1 MPGARA
7 HLDVLDLPTPD
18 EAATQGFI
26 DGLRLDLGC
35 KRTLDNDVDERSQR
49 SGDTNAVDGFDITR
63 GQSRAMQPK
72 PFRDRRH
79 PLKSR
84 RHRHI
89 ELCRHRVRQL
99 VECQRRCVT
108 EDPLGLIL
116 AVA

>member
-18 EAATQGFI
+18 EATAEGFI

-35 KRTLDNDVDERSQR
+35 ERTLDNDVDERSQR
-49 SGDTNAVDGFDITR
+49 SGDANPVDGFDITR
-63 GQSRAMQPK
+63 GQPRPMQSEPLWG
-72 PFRDRRH
+72 RRH
-79 PLKSR
+79 ALKTR
-84 RHRHI
+84 RHGHV

-99 VECQRRCVT
+99 VERQRRGVT
-108 EDPLGLIL
+108 EHPLGLIL

>member
-1 MPGARA
+1 LPGARA
-7 HLDVLDLPTPD
+7 HLDVLDLLTPD
-18 EAATQGFI
+18 EAAAQGFI

-79 PLKSR
+79 PLKTR

-99 VECQRRCVT
+99 VERERRCVT
-108 EDPLGLIL
+108 EHPLGLIL